1 MKDWIGHRK
10 GALFV
15 TVYQEAHKKIDQF
28 PEETVYL
35 FIQLMDKM
43 KTSSKQDQ
51 LISKKK
57 SRFLATAGKIDIDGE
72 AISRLREVSTI

>member
-1 MKDWIGHRK
+1 MRK
-10 GALFV
+10 EMLFV

-43 KTSSKQDQ
+43 KESSIRDQ
-51 LISKKK
+51 QKDKKK
-57 SRFLATAGKIDIDGE
+57 SNFLATAGKIDIDSE
-72 AISRLREVSTI
+72 AVFCLREASTI

>member
-1 MKDWIGHRK
+1 M
-10 GALFV
+10 

-43 KTSSKQDQ
+43 KIDSAQDREAN
-51 LISKKK
+51 KKK

-72 AISRLREVSTI
+72 AVSYLREVSTI